1 MNPPTLQSRTLLL
14 LLTVVTL
21 AFGAILWPLNGAIF
35 WGVVLA
41 ILFTPLHRRLQRRMP
56 RRRNLAA
63 LATLGVCLVIVIL
76 PMGLIGASLA
86 DEISTF
92 VQRKNNGTFFT
103 AELAEELH
111 ISFRTAARIVEKLEQ
126 NGYIVEVGRSVLNG
140 RGRPTRVFQL
150 LR

>member
-1 MNPPTLQSRTLLL
+1 MHVKRSQFDPQLLKVAQDCAL
-14 LLTVVTL
+14 SNNTVL
-21 AFGAILWPLNGAIF
+21 K
-35 WGVVLA
+35 
-41 ILFTPLHRRLQRRMP
+41 
-56 RRRNLAA
+56 
-63 LATLGVCLVIVIL
+63 
-76 PMGLIGASLA
+76 
-86 DEISTF
+86 ISTF

-126 NGYIVEVGRSVLNG
+126 NGYIVEIGRSVLNG